1 VDKNP
6 QTLQDLASALA
17 AYWAERGC
25 VIVQPGDVE
34 SGAGTFHAATFL
46 RALGPEPWRAAFVSP
61 ARRPRDGRYGENPH
75 RLYLHYQYQVV
86 LKPAPEDV
94 MDQYVGSLRAI
105 GVEPERHDLRFD
117 EDDWESPTLGAWG
130 LGWQVLLDGVE
141 ITQFT
146 YFQQMGGYDCDP
158 VTVELTYGLERIAA
172 FLAGVDSLYD
182 VTWGAG
188 MSYADMRREEE
199 RQQSV
204 YALDDAD
211 VPMLFRLYDM
221 CEAEC
226 GRLAEAGLVYPAHD
240 YLLKCSHAF
249 NLLDARGAVGVTER
263 ANYIARVRNLARA
276 VAGAW
281 LENQN
286 AKTGSDT
293 VKKIVDD
300 ILDEETA

>member
-1 VDKNP
+1 VGKNP
-6 QTLQDLASALA
+6 VSLQDLAGALA

-46 RALGPEPWRAAFVSP
+46 RALGPAPWRAAFVSP

-86 LKPAPEDV
+86 LKPAPEDIV
-94 MDQYVGSLRAI
+94 DQYVGSLRAVGI
-105 GVEPERHDLRFD
+105 EPELHDLRFD

-130 LGWQVLLDGVE
+130 LGWQVLLDGME

-182 VTWGAG
+182 VTWGAAK
-188 MSYADMRREEE
+188 SYAEMRREEE
-199 RQQSV
+199 REHSI
-204 YALDDAD
+204 YALEEAD
-211 VPMLFRLYDM
+211 VAMLFRLYEM
-221 CEAEC
+221 YEAEC
-226 GRLAEAGLVYPAHD
+226 RRLAEAGLVYPAHD
-240 YLLKCSHAF
+240 YLLKCSHTF

-281 LENQN
+281 LEKDEKPSLKN
-286 AKTGSDT
+286 
-293 VKKIVDD
+293 DD
-300 ILDEETA
+300 A

>member
-1 VDKNP
+1 MDKTP
-6 QTLQDLASALA
+6 GTLQDLAAALC

-25 VIVQPGDVE
+25 VIAPPADVE

-46 RALGPEPWRAAFVSP
+46 RALGPAPWRAAFVAAS
-61 ARRPRDGRYGENPH
+61 RRPRDGRYGENPH
-75 RLYLHYQYQVV
+75 RLYLHYQFQVV

-94 MDQYVGSLRAI
+94 MAQYVGSLRAI
-105 GVEPERHDLRFD
+105 GIEPEEHDLRFD

-182 VTWGAG
+182 VTWGG
-188 MSYADMRREEE
+188 DMSYADMRREEE
-199 RQQSV
+199 REHSI
-204 YALDDAD
+204 YALDEADAAI
-211 VPMLFRLYDM
+211 LFRLYEM
-221 CEAEC
+221 YEAEC
-226 GRLAEAGLVYPAHD
+226 RRLAGKGLVYPAHD
-240 YLLKCSHAF
+240 YLLKSSHAF
-249 NLLDARGAVGVTER
+249 NLLDARGAIGVTER
-263 ANYIARVRNLARA
+263 ANYIGRIRASAKA

-281 LENQN
+281 LQKEEEPS
-286 AKTGSDT
+286 AKN
-293 VKKIVDD
+293 DD
-300 ILDEETA
+300 E

>member
-1 VDKNP
+1 
-6 QTLQDLASALA
+6 
-17 AYWAERGC
+17 
-25 VIVQPGDVE
+25 
-34 SGAGTFHAATFL
+34 
-46 RALGPEPWRAAFVSP
+46 
-61 ARRPRDGRYGENPH
+61 
-75 RLYLHYQYQVV
+75 
-86 LKPAPEDV
+86 

-105 GVEPERHDLRFD
+105 GVEPEQHDLRFD

-182 VTWGAG
+182 ITWGAG
-188 MSYADMRREEE
+188 MSYAEMRHEEE
-199 RQQSV
+199 REQSI
-204 YALDDAD
+204 YALDEAD
-211 VPMLFRLYDM
+211 VAMLFRLYDM

-226 GRLAEAGLVYPAHD
+226 RRVAEAGLVYPAHD
-240 YLLKCSHAF
+240 YLLKCSHTF

-263 ANYIARVRNLARA
+263 ANYIARVRTLARA

-281 LENQN
+281 LEKEKERLAGN
-286 AKTGSDT
+286 
-293 VKKIVDD
+293 DD
-300 ILDEETA
+300 E

>member
-1 VDKNP
+1 MPLDNTPKS
-6 QTLQDLASALA
+6 LQELAAALS
-17 AYWAERGC
+17 AYWAERDC
-25 VIVQPGDVE
+25 VIVQPADVE

-46 RALGPEPWRAAFVSP
+46 RALGPAPWRAAFVSP

-94 MDQYVGSLRAI
+94 MAQYLGSLRAI
-105 GVEPERHDLRFD
+105 GIEPEKHDLRFD

-130 LGWQVLLDGVE
+130 RGWQVLLDGME

-182 VTWGAG
+182 IVWGAG
-188 MSYADMRREEE
+188 KSYGDVRRDEE
-199 RQQSV
+199 REHSI
-204 YALDDAD
+204 YALDEADAA
-211 VPMLFRLYDM
+211 MLFRLYEM
-221 CEAEC
+221 YEAEC
-226 GRLAEAGLVYPAHD
+226 RRLAEKGLAYPAHD

-249 NLLDARGAVGVTER
+249 NLLDARGAIGVTER
-263 ANYIARVRNLARA
+263 ANYIARTRNLARA

-281 LENQN
+281 L
-286 AKTGSDT
+286 AKEEG
-293 VKKIVDD
+293 
-300 ILDEETA
+300 DEPQGDGG

>member
-1 VDKNP
+1 MNKNP
-6 QTLQDLASALA
+6 QSLQDLAAALA

-34 SGAGTFHAATFL
+34 SGAGTFHTATFL
-46 RALGPEPWRAAFVSP
+46 RALGPAPWRAAFVSP

-86 LKPAPEDV
+86 LKPAPEDI

-105 GVEPERHDLRFD
+105 GVEPELHDLRFD

-182 VTWGAG
+182 ITWGAG
-188 MSYADMRREEE
+188 MSYAEMRHEEE
-199 RQQSV
+199 REQSI
-204 YALDDAD
+204 YALDEAD
-211 VPMLFRLYDM
+211 VAMLFRLYDM
-221 CEAEC
+221 YEAEC
-226 GRLAEAGLVYPAHD
+226 RRLAEAGLVYPAHD
-240 YLLKCSHAF
+240 YLLKCSHTF

-276 VAGAW
+276 VARAR
-281 LENQN
+281 LEKEKERLAGN
-286 AKTGSDT
+286 
-293 VKKIVDD
+293 DD
-300 ILDEETA
+300 G

>member
-1 VDKNP
+1 MVEKAKS
-6 QTLQDLASALA
+6 LQDLAATLS
-17 AYWAERGC
+17 AYWAGRDC

-61 ARRPRDGRYGENPH
+61 SRRPRDGRYGENPH

-94 MDQYVGSLRAI
+94 MDQYIGSLRAI
-105 GVEPERHDLRFD
+105 GIEPEEHDLRFD

-130 LGWQVLLDGVE
+130 LGWQVLLDGME

-158 VTVELTYGLERIAA
+158 VTAELTYGLERIAS

-182 VTWGAG
+182 VRWGADQTYG
-188 MSYADMRREEE
+188 DMRRREE
-199 RQQSV
+199 REHSV

-211 VPMLFRLYDM
+211 PEILFQLYGIY
-221 CEAEC
+221 EAEC
-226 GRLAEAGLVYPAHD
+226 RRLAEAGLAHPAHD
-240 YLLKCSHAF
+240 YLLKSSHAF
-249 NLLDARGAVGVTER
+249 NLLDARGAIGVTER
-263 ANYIARVRNLARA
+263 ANYIGRIRALARA

-281 LENQN
+281 LKPE
-286 AKTGSDT
+286 GDGE
-293 VKKIVDD
+293 DD
-300 ILDEETA
+300 A

>member
-1 VDKNP
+1 MDKNP
-6 QTLQDLASALA
+6 QSLQDLASALA
-17 AYWAERGC
+17 AYWAARGC

-46 RALGPEPWRAAFVSP
+46 RALGPAPWRAAFVSP

-86 LKPAPEDV
+86 LKPAPEDI
-94 MDQYVGSLRAI
+94 MEQYVGSLRAI
-105 GVEPERHDLRFD
+105 GIEPESHDLRFD

-130 LGWQVLLDGVE
+130 LGWQVLLDGIE

-182 VTWGAG
+182 VTWGADK
-188 MSYADMRREEE
+188 SYAEMRREEE
-199 RQQSV
+199 REHSA
-204 YALDDAD
+204 YALDEAD
-211 VPMLFRLYDM
+211 VAMLFRLYEM
-221 CEAEC
+221 YEAEC
-226 GRLAEAGLVYPAHD
+226 RRLADAGLVYPAHD
-240 YLLKCSHAF
+240 YLLKCSHTF

-281 LENQN
+281 LEKEKELPPQN
-286 AKTGSDT
+286 
-293 VKKIVDD
+293 DD
-300 ILDEETA
+300 V

>member
-1 VDKNP
+1 MNNTPKS
-6 QTLQDLASALA
+6 LQELAAALS
-17 AYWAERGC
+17 AYWAERDC
-25 VIVQPGDVE
+25 VIVQPADVE

-46 RALGPEPWRAAFVSP
+46 RALGPAPWRAAFVSP

-94 MDQYVGSLRAI
+94 MGQYLGSLRAI
-105 GVEPERHDLRFD
+105 AIEPEGHDLRFD

-130 LGWQVLLDGVE
+130 LGWQVLLDGME

-182 VTWGAG
+182 IAWGAG
-188 MSYADMRREEE
+188 KSYGEMRHEEE
-199 RQQSV
+199 REHSI
-204 YALDDAD
+204 YALDEADAA
-211 VPMLFRLYDM
+211 MLFRLYEM
-221 CEAEC
+221 YEAEC
-226 GRLAEAGLVYPAHD
+226 RRLAEKGLVYPAHD

-249 NLLDARGAVGVTER
+249 NLLDARGAIGVTER
-263 ANYIARVRNLARA
+263 ANYIARTRNLARA

-281 LENQN
+281 L
-286 AKTGSDT
+286 AK
-293 VKKIVDD
+293 
-300 ILDEETA
+300 EEGNEPQGDGG

>member
-1 VDKNP
+1 MDKNP
-6 QTLQDLASALA
+6 RSLQDLAAALA
-17 AYWAERGC
+17 SYWAERGC
-25 VIVQPGDVE
+25 VIVQPADVE

-46 RALGPEPWRAAFVSP
+46 RALGPAPWRAAFVSP

-86 LKPAPEDV
+86 LKPAPEDI

-105 GVEPERHDLRFD
+105 GIDPEEHDLRFD

-130 LGWQVLLDGVE
+130 LGWQVLLDGME

-158 VTVELTYGLERIAA
+158 VTAELTYGLERIAA

-182 VTWGAG
+182 ITWGADK
-188 MSYADMRREEE
+188 SYADMRREEE
-199 RQQSV
+199 REQSI
-204 YALDDAD
+204 YALDEAD
-211 VPMLFRLYDM
+211 VPMLFRLYDLY
-221 CEAEC
+221 EAEC
-226 GRLAEAGLVYPAHD
+226 RRLAEAGLPYPAHD
-240 YLLKCSHAF
+240 YLLKCSHTF

-263 ANYIARVRNLARA
+263 ANFIARVRGLARA

-281 LENQN
+281 LEKEQENPSVN
-286 AKTGSDT
+286 DGG
-293 VKKIVDD
+293 
-300 ILDEETA
+300 

>member
-1 VDKNP
+1 MDKNP
-6 QTLQDLASALA
+6 QSLQDLAAALA
-17 AYWAERGC
+17 SYWAERGC
-25 VIVQPGDVE
+25 VIVQPADVE

-46 RALGPEPWRAAFVSP
+46 RALGPAPWRAAFVSP

-105 GVEPERHDLRFD
+105 GIDPAEHDLRFD

-130 LGWQVLLDGVE
+130 LGWQVLLDGME

-182 VTWGAG
+182 VSWGADK
-188 MSYADMRREEE
+188 SYADMRREEE
-199 RQQSV
+199 REQSI
-204 YALDDAD
+204 YALDEAD

-221 CEAEC
+221 YEAEC
-226 GRLAEAGLVYPAHD
+226 RRLAEAGLPYPAHD

-263 ANYIARVRNLARA
+263 ANFIARVRGLARA

-281 LENQN
+281 LEKENERLAGN
-286 AKTGSDT
+286 
-293 VKKIVDD
+293 
-300 ILDEETA
+300 DEG

>member
-1 VDKNP
+1 VAEWNFGRWEYDMDKNP
-6 QTLQDLASALA
+6 ETLQDLAAALS

-25 VIVQPGDVE
+25 VIAQPADVE

-46 RALGPEPWRAAFVSP
+46 RALGPEPWRAAFVAAS
-61 ARRPRDGRYGENPH
+61 RRPRDGRYGENPH
-75 RLYLHYQYQVV
+75 RLYLHYQFQVV

-94 MDQYVGSLRAI
+94 MEQYVGSLRAI
-105 GVEPERHDLRFD
+105 GVEPAAHDLRFD

-182 VTWGAG
+182 ITWGGG
-188 MSYADMRREEE
+188 MSYAEMRREEE
-199 RQQSV
+199 REHSV
-204 YALDDAD
+204 YALDEADAE
-211 VPMLFRLYDM
+211 MLFRLYEM
-221 CEAEC
+221 YEAEC
-226 GRLAEAGLVYPAHD
+226 RRLAAKGLVYPAHD
-240 YLLKCSHAF
+240 YLLKSSHAF
-249 NLLDARGAVGVTER
+249 NLLDARGAIGVTER
-263 ANYIARVRNLARA
+263 ANYIGRVRASAKA

-281 LENQN
+281 LQN
-286 AKTGSDT
+286 
-293 VKKIVDD
+293 
-300 ILDEETA
+300 EEQTSSQNGDR

>member
-1 VDKNP
+1 MDKNP
-6 QTLQDLASALA
+6 KSLQDLAAALA
-17 AYWAERGC
+17 SYWAERGC
-25 VIVQPGDVE
+25 VIVQPADVE

-46 RALGPEPWRAAFVSP
+46 RALGPAPWRAAFVSP

-105 GVEPERHDLRFD
+105 GINPEEHDLRFD

-130 LGWQVLLDGVE
+130 LGWQVLLDGME

-182 VTWGAG
+182 IAWGADKT
-188 MSYADMRREEE
+188 YAEMRREEE
-199 RQQSV
+199 REQSI
-204 YALDDAD
+204 YALDEAD

-221 CEAEC
+221 YEGEC
-226 GRLAEAGLVYPAHD
+226 RRLAEAGLPYPAHD

-263 ANYIARVRNLARA
+263 ANFIARVRGLARA

-281 LENQN
+281 LEKEQGHPGGND
-286 AKTGSDT
+286 GG
-293 VKKIVDD
+293 
-300 ILDEETA
+300 